1 MKKTAF
7 YAKQGTLGTQ
17 VLYVMKSISPEI
29 RYAILQNAKR
39 VYGEK
44 YIYWLLTKNPIKI
57 AYRSI
62 RRLFIK
68 LFIEG
73 I

>member
-1 MKKTAF
+1 M
-7 YAKQGTLGTQ
+7 Y
-17 VLYVMKSISPEI
+17 VLNHTNPKLRKI
-29 RYAILQNAKR
+29 ILQNAKR

-57 AYRSI
+57 AYRNI